1 MGYRELCVRFFQNI
15 IKCGC
20 YGFSSKPEENILADP
35 FECFNETG
43 RRPALDYRW
52 HFLNVLSEIREES
65 PLSVKDEEFFFDDW
79 KEVQIGFQKYVER
92 VSKLLES
99 DAEIDDIDIME
110 FYFQAEL
117 VTKYFKFYDEI
128 RLKFR
133 KMEEK
138 RDKISASAERK
149 RNRKRKREE
158 LELE

>member
-1 MGYRELCVRFFQNI
+1 
-15 IKCGC
+15 
-20 YGFSSKPEENILADP
+20 
-35 FECFNETG
+35 
-43 RRPALDYRW
+43 
-52 HFLNVLSEIREES
+52 VLSEIREES